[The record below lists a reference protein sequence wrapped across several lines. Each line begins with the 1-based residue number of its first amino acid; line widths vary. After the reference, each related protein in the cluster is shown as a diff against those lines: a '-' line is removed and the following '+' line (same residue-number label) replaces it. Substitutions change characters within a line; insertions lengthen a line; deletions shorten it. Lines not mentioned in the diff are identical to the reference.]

1 MGNGSSAGY
10 DDKTNLNRGLA
21 ACIRDV
27 MRPTEMQISE
37 AWEQHDEA
45 GRGLLSQEE
54 VLSVLQL
61 LIDLQIKAAQ
71 EASSKRKMEM
81 ARQQAQMERESRKR
95 RSDVLSKTPGET
107 SRQDLDSAV
116 VLAMATKT
124 APVMAGMM
132 AGYMDIPV
140 TCLTALREDR
150 DLLEARVTLLFSLSA
165 GPIEQDG
172 RKLVTRQQFVVNYVA
187 LFDHAPQALND
198 TVAAETSSSECAL
211 Q

>member
-95 RSDVLSKTPGET
+95 RSDVLSKMPGET

-150 DLLEARVTLLFSLSA
+150 DLLEARVTLLFSPSA

-172 RKLVTRQQFVVNYVA
+172 RKLVTRQQFVVNYTA
-187 LFDHAPQALND
+187 LFEHAPQALND
-198 TVAAETSSSECAL
+198 TVVAETSSSECAL